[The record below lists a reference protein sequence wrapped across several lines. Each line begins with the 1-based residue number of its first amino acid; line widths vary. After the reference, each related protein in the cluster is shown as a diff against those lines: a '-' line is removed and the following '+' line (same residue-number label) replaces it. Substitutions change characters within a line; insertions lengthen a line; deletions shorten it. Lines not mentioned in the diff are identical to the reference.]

1 MSSARAVIDTN
12 VIISAFLKRQSTPRD
27 ALACVLNAHVLLFSA
42 STLIELHQRLLNP
55 KFDRYVSREPRL
67 AFLRL
72 LPTLAEHVPVTTTVT
87 ACRDP
92 RDNKFLELGVDG
104 HADYIITGDA
114 DLLALQSFRGI
125 DIVMPRDFLMRDAGK
140 K

>member
-1 MSSARAVIDTN
+1 MSNARVVVDTN
-12 VIISAFLKRQSTPRD
+12 VIISAFLKRQSTPWD
-27 ALACVLNAHVLLFSA
+27 ALARVLNAHVLLFSA

-55 KFDRYVSREPRL
+55 KFDRYVSRETRL
-67 AFLRL
+67 TFLRL

-92 RDNKFLELGVDG
+92 RDNKFLELGIDG

-114 DLLALQSFRGI
+114 DLLALHPFRSI
-125 DIVMPRDFLMRDAGK
+125 DIVMPRDFLTRDAGK